1 VLIPALFPRG
11 CAWIA
16 ACSAFINNMVGAQCV
31 IILRDAI
38 TVLALVTHFPLHSSR
53 AGSCTGG
60 LSGSSLHDGT
70 APKSWLIV

>member
-1 VLIPALFPRG
+1 MLIPALFPHG

-31 IILRDAI
+31 IILRDTI

-53 AGSCTGG
+53 AGSCTVACLDLARMLGQPQN
-60 LSGSSLHDGT
+60 LSL
-70 APKSWLIV
+70 